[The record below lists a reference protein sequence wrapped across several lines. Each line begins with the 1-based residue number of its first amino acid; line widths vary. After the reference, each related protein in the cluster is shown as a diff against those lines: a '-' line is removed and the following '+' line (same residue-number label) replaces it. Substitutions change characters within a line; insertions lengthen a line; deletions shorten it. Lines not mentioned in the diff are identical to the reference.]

1 MSVKEKISRRTRELV
16 PSPTLSIDA
25 RAKEL
30 VSQGVDV
37 ISFAVGEPDFDTPS
51 HIKDEAIHAIRSGFT
66 KYTPS
71 SGILPLRQAIADKLL
86 RENGLSYDPGDILV
100 SCGAKHSI
108 YNAIMAICDDGD
120 EVIIPSPYWVSY
132 PEQVRLAG
140 GKPVFVQCS
149 ADNEYKITAEDLR
162 KAITPRTK
170 ALILNT
176 PNNPSGAVYTED
188 DLTAIA
194 EVAVH
199 QDIIVISDEVY
210 EKLVYDGEKHVSIAA
225 LSPEI
230 KERTVVVNGVSKAYA
245 MTGWRI
251 GYAAGPR
258 VIIKAMADIQG
269 HMTSN
274 PTSISQKASLQA
286 LTGTQEPVN
295 EMLRSFSARR
305 DIMVEGLNEI
315 TGFKATKPRGA
326 FYVFVDVKGVLS
338 QRFQTKTAG
347 VVADDTAL
355 ARFLLEEAKVAVVP
369 GSAFGGPGCLRLSY
383 ATSEERIKEGLRR
396 IKEAVEGLG

>member
-1 MSVKEKISRRTRELV
+1 MPVQEKISRRTRELV

-51 HIKDEAIHAIRSGFT
+51 HIKDGAIRAIQSGFT

-71 SGILPLRQAIADKLL
+71 SGILPLRQAIAKKLL
-86 RENGLSYDPGDILV
+86 EENGLSYDPGDILV

-108 YNAIMAICDDGD
+108 YNAIMAICDEGD

-140 GKPVFVQCS
+140 GKPVFLE
-149 ADNEYKITAEDLR
+149 AGAANEYKITAEDLQ
-162 KAITPRTK
+162 KAITPKTK
-170 ALILNT
+170 ALILNS
-176 PNNPSGAVYTED
+176 PSNPTGAVYSED
-188 DLTAIA
+188 DLSAIA
-194 EVAVH
+194 EVAVRR
-199 QDIIVISDEVY
+199 DIVVISDEVY
-210 EKLVYDGEKHVSIAA
+210 EKLVYDGERHVSIASISA
-225 LSPEI
+225 EA

-258 VIIKAMADIQG
+258 AIIKAMADIQG

-274 PTSISQKASLQA
+274 PTSISQKASLEA
-286 LTGTQEPVN
+286 LTGTQEPVAA
-295 EMLRSFSARR
+295 MLQSFSERR

-315 TGFKATKPRGA
+315 PGFKAGKPRGA
-326 FYVFVDVKGVLS
+326 FYVFVDAKGILS
-338 QRFQTKTAG
+338 QHFQTKSAG
-347 VVADDTAL
+347 VIGDDTAL
-355 ARFLLEEAKVAVVP
+355 ARFLLEEARVAVVP

-383 ATSEERIKEGLRR
+383 ATSEDRIREGLRR
-396 IKEAVEGLG
+396 IKEAVQALG